1 MRYVKIKTMEEEIKK
16 KFLVSKWLWA
26 AVAALVLLL
35 ILALWWMGWLAL
47 GASKY
52 QAVFLSNNQVY
63 FGKLSSPKSD
73 YPVLRDIFY
82 LQVTQQLQPGEANQA
97 NGVQLVKLGNEL
109 HGPIDEMK
117 INKDQILFIE
127 DLKPDSQVVKAIE
140 AFKKQ

>member
-1 MRYVKIKTMEEEIKK
+1 MGAKWMW
-16 KFLVSKWLWA
+16 LVT
-26 AVAALVLLL
+26 AVVIVIVVIVAVS
-35 ILALWWMGWLAL
+35 WRMGWFPL
-47 GASKY
+47 GGGKY
-52 QAVFLSNNQVY
+52 QAVFLTNNQVY

-82 LQVTQQLQPGEANQA
+82 LQVTQTLQPQDPNVSPPAGGQQI
-97 NGVQLVKLGNEL
+97 QLVKLGNEL

-140 AFKKQ
+140 AFKTEQ